1 MPYNLGFINE
11 YDTYCV
17 VRDIA
22 QREFVIVTGEELLA
36 KYRTGSFQRFTLE
49 TLPANHAPVHASSD
63 DKFIAVWCDPT
74 KPEIAWYTPP
84 AESTEV
90 AADPLFVELDE
101 EEAGSEPEPEPV
113 NVAGIAIAAARTLI
127 RAQFPVIS
135 PGVSTRVLD

>member
-1 MPYNLGFINE
+1 VPYHLGFIDECN
-11 YDTYCV
+11 TYCV

-22 QREFVIVTGEELLA
+22 QREFVIVTGDELLA

-49 TLPANHAPVHASSD
+49 TLPANCAPVHASGD

-84 AESTEV
+84 VESTEV